1 MSWKD
6 DIKPDTEVASIYDWP
21 IKYEGDGEAD
31 DNDLAFYKFATE
43 TQRELVPVYE
53 SLYKPLPDD
62 PILLD
67 EVITNEIDG
76 WAPRVAFLMV
86 RAEWFLNKAK
96 KTKWP
101 SKARPG
107 ADGKPPTEADR
118 QAIYYDALADVRFVR
133 DELENML
140 SRMDQRLRWGQSVR
154 RVHADAQ

>member
-1 MSWKD
+1 MSWKED
-6 DIKPDTEVASIYDWP
+6 VKPETEVKLIYDWP
-21 IKYEGDGEAD
+21 VKYTGDGEAD
-31 DNDLAFYKFATE
+31 DTDVAFYQWAAAV
-43 TQRELVPVYE
+43 QSELIPVYA

-76 WAPRVAFLMV
+76 WAPRVAALMV
-86 RAEWFLNKAK
+86 RAEHYLNVAK

-101 SKARPG
+101 SKNLPT

-118 QAIYYDALADVRFVR
+118 AAIYAERLADVRFVR

-140 SRMDQRLRWGQSVR
+140 HRMDQRIRWGQSVR
-154 RVHADAQ
+154 KIHADAN

>member
-6 DIKPDTEVASIYDWP
+6 DIKPDVEVKDIYNWP
-21 IKYEGDGEAD
+21 VKYEGDGEAD
-31 DNDLAFYKFATE
+31 DTDLAFYKFAAE

-53 SLYKPLPDD
+53 SIYKPLPDD

-76 WAPRVAFLMV
+76 WAPRVAALMV
-86 RAEWFLNKAK
+86 RAEWYLNKAK

-101 SKARPG
+101 AKTAG
-107 ADGKPPTEADR
+107 ADGKSTTEADR
-118 QAIYYDALADVRFVR
+118 QAIYYDALADFRFVR

-140 SRMDQRLRWGQSVR
+140 NRMDQRIRWGQSVR
-154 RVHADAQ
+154 KVHADAQ